1 MGATE
6 FIHGKRIE
14 ACIIFMYEIG
24 WIFNDIHGD
33 YESSRYGITH
43 KYIIIIIYIC
53 MVGYQ
58 SPAMPTKNKVS
69 QTNQALVL

>member
-1 MGATE
+1 M
-6 FIHGKRIE
+6 
-14 ACIIFMYEIG
+14 IFMEIM
-24 WIFNDIHGD
+24 NLV
-33 YESSRYGITH
+33 GITH

>member
-1 MGATE
+1 M
-6 FIHGKRIE
+6 
-14 ACIIFMYEIG
+14 IFMEIM
-24 WIFNDIHGD
+24 NLV
-33 YESSRYGITH
+33 GITH
-43 KYIIIIIYIC
+43 KYIIIIIYIYI